1 MDLNGIIIMK
11 INFKI
16 NLTKKQKEAYSIIHR
31 DDIQYLVCRWSRQCG
46 KSVFAEIL
54 MIEYLCKPNT
64 FNAYIS
70 PTFALGRKVYKE
82 LMTLLN
88 ESGIIKS
95 ANGSTLTIESIY
107 GSTLQF
113 FSIEAYTAIRGN
125 TVSGI
130 LIMDECAFYPDSLPS
145 GEDPWGSVIM
155 PITKARKPKVL
166 IISTPRGKRG
176 MFYSFYNKAL
186 SNENGYAEIT
196 ATIFDDELITKE
208 QIEEIRKSIPKHS
221 FEEEFEVKFLDSS
234 ITFFSGFEKCFTDYQ
249 YDRSCKT
256 WIGIDL
262 SSIGTDETIISII
275 NEYNQIEIIPIEGTL
290 DEKYKKISNIINS
303 IKSLQAVYVEENGLG
318 SPIINEIRKLINNKT
333 IIHNWLTTNNS
344 KEEIISEMAVKIAN
358 GEIKFNNKDTKLY
371 SQLGTFIVKYS
382 KTNKLQFEAQ
392 SGHHDDYV
400 MATAIAI
407 KCKDNFKYSNNVSF
421 ARRNALKKLI

>member
-1 MDLNGIIIMK
+1 MLG
-11 INFKI
+11 
-16 NLTKKQKEAYSIIHR
+16 
-31 DDIQYLVCRWSRQCG
+31 G

-54 MIEYLCKPNT
+54 MIEYLCKKNT
-64 FNAYIS
+64 FSAYIS

-82 LMTLLN
+82 LITLLN
-88 ESGIIKS
+88 NSGIIKS

-107 GSTLQF
+107 GATLQF

-130 LIMDECAFYPDSLPS
+130 LIMDECAFYPDKLPS

-176 MFYSFYNKAL
+176 MFYSFYNKAI
-186 SNENGYAEIT
+186 SKEKGYAEIT

-208 QIEEIRKSIPKHS
+208 QIEEIKQSIPLHS

-234 ITFFSGFEKCFTDYQ
+234 ITFFSGFEKCFKKFDYNRNIKQ
-249 YDRSCKT
+249 

-262 SSIGTDETIISII
+262 SSQGEDESIISFI
-275 NEYNQIEIIPIEGTL
+275 NEKNEIDIITIKGTL
-290 DEKYKKISNIINS
+290 DNKYKEIANIIN
-303 IKSLQAVYVEENGLG
+303 KTNNLQAVYIEENGLG
-318 SPIINEIRKLINNKT
+318 SPMINEITKLVKNKSL
-333 IIHNWLTTNNS
+333 IHSWLTNNTS
-344 KEEIISEMAVKIAN
+344 KEEIISNMAVKIAK
-358 GEIKFNNKDTKLY
+358 EDILFNENDKKMY

-392 SGHHDDYV
+392 SGHHDDCV

-407 KCKDNFKYSNNVSF
+407 QCKEHFKYDKNISF
-421 ARRNALKKLI
+421 ARATYNNKLI

>member
-1 MDLNGIIIMK
+1 
-11 INFKI
+11 
-16 NLTKKQKEAYSIIHR
+16 
-31 DDIQYLVCRWSRQCG
+31 
-46 KSVFAEIL
+46 
-54 MIEYLCKPNT
+54 MIEYLCKKNT
-64 FNAYIS
+64 FSAYIS

-82 LMTLLN
+82 LVTLLN
-88 ESGIIKS
+88 DSGLIKS

-107 GSTLQF
+107 GATLQF

-130 LIMDECAFYPDSLPS
+130 LIMDECAFYPDKLPS

-176 MFYSFYNKAL
+176 MFFSFYNKAI
-186 SNENGYAEIT
+186 SKEKGYAEIT
-196 ATIFDDELITKE
+196 ASIFDDELITKE

-234 ITFFSGFEKCFTDYQ
+234 ITFFSGFEKCFKKFDFNRNIKQ
-249 YDRSCKT
+249 

-262 SSIGTDETIISII
+262 SSIGTDETILSII
-275 NEYNQIEIIPIEGTL
+275 NENNEIETISIDGTL
-290 DEKYKKISNIINS
+290 DIKYKKIANIINS
-303 IKSLQAVYVEENGLG
+303 IKSLQAVYIEENGLG
-318 SPIINEIRKLINNKT
+318 SPIINEIKKLVKNKT
-333 IIHNWLTTNNS
+333 IIHPWLTTNS
-344 KEEIISEMAVKIAN
+344 TKEDIISNMAVKIAN
-358 GEIKFNNKDTKLY
+358 EEISFNDNDKKLY
-371 SQLGTFIVKYS
+371 SQLSTFIVKYS

-400 MATAIAI
+400 MATAIALQA
-407 KCKDNFKYSNNVSF
+407 KEDFKFTNNVTF
-421 ARRNALKKLI
+421 AKASQIRKMI

>member
-1 MDLNGIIIMK
+1 MLG
-11 INFKI
+11 
-16 NLTKKQKEAYSIIHR
+16 
-31 DDIQYLVCRWSRQCG
+31 G

-54 MIEYLCKPNT
+54 MIEYLCKKNT
-64 FNAYIS
+64 FSAYIS

-82 LMTLLN
+82 LITLLN
-88 ESGIIKS
+88 NSGIIKS

-107 GSTLQF
+107 GATLQF

-130 LIMDECAFYPDSLPS
+130 LIMDECAFYPDKLPS

-176 MFYSFYNKAL
+176 MFYSFYNKAI
-186 SNENGYAEIT
+186 SKEKGYAEIT
-196 ATIFDDELITKE
+196 ASIFDDELITKE
-208 QIEEIRKSIPKHS
+208 QIEEIKQSIPLHS

-234 ITFFSGFEKCFTDYQ
+234 ITFFSGFEKCFKKFDFNRNIKQ
-249 YDRSCKT
+249 

-262 SSIGTDETIISII
+262 SSIGTDETILSII
-275 NEYNQIEIIPIEGTL
+275 NEKNEIETISIDGTL
-290 DEKYKKISNIINS
+290 DIKYKKIANIINS
-303 IKSLQAVYVEENGLG
+303 IKSLQAVYIEENGLG
-318 SPIINEIRKLINNKT
+318 SPIINEIKKLVKNKT
-333 IIHNWLTTNNS
+333 IIHPWLTTNS
-344 KEEIISEMAVKIAN
+344 TKEDIISNMAVKIAN
-358 GEIKFNNKDTKLY
+358 EEISFNDNDKKLY
-371 SQLGTFIVKYS
+371 SQLSTFIVKYS

-400 MATAIAI
+400 MATAIALQA
-407 KCKDNFKYSNNVSF
+407 KEDFKFTNNVTF
-421 ARRNALKKLI
+421 AKASQIRKMI

>member
-1 MDLNGIIIMK
+1 
-11 INFKI
+11 
-16 NLTKKQKEAYSIIHR
+16 
-31 DDIQYLVCRWSRQCG
+31 
-46 KSVFAEIL
+46 
-54 MIEYLCKPNT
+54 MIEYLCKKNT
-64 FNAYIS
+64 FSAYIS

-82 LMTLLN
+82 LITLLN
-88 ESGIIKS
+88 NSGLIKS

-130 LIMDECAFYPDSLPS
+130 LIMDECAFYPDKLPS

-176 MFYSFYNKAL
+176 MFFSFYNKAI
-186 SNENGYAEIT
+186 SGEKGYAEIT
-196 ATIFDDELITKE
+196 ASIFDDELITKE

-234 ITFFSGFEKCFTDYQ
+234 ITFFSGFEKCFKKFDFNRNIKQ
-249 YDRSCKT
+249 
-256 WIGIDL
+256 WVGIDL
-262 SSIGTDETIISII
+262 SSIGTDETILSII
-275 NEYNQIEIIPIEGTL
+275 NEKNEIETISIDGTL
-290 DEKYKKISNIINS
+290 DIKYKKIANIINS
-303 IKSLQAVYVEENGLG
+303 IKSLQAVYIEENGLG
-318 SPIINEIRKLINNKT
+318 SPIINEIKKLVKNKT
-333 IIHNWLTTNNS
+333 IIHPWLTTNS
-344 KEEIISEMAVKIAN
+344 TKEDIISNMAVKIAN
-358 GEIKFNNKDTKLY
+358 EEISFNDNDKKLY
-371 SQLGTFIVKYS
+371 SQLSTFIVKYS

-400 MATAIAI
+400 MATAIALQA
-407 KCKDNFKYSNNVSF
+407 KEDFKFTNNVTF
-421 ARRNALKKLI
+421 AKASQIRKMI

>member
-1 MDLNGIIIMK
+1 
-11 INFKI
+11 
-16 NLTKKQKEAYSIIHR
+16 
-31 DDIQYLVCRWSRQCG
+31 
-46 KSVFAEIL
+46 
-54 MIEYLCKPNT
+54 MIEYLCKKNT
-64 FNAYIS
+64 FSAYIS

-82 LMTLLN
+82 LVTLLN
-88 ESGIIKS
+88 DSGLIKS

-107 GSTLQF
+107 GATLQF

-130 LIMDECAFYPDSLPS
+130 LIMDECAFYPDKLPS

-176 MFYSFYNKAL
+176 MFFSFYNKAI
-186 SNENGYAEIT
+186 SNEKGYAEIT

-234 ITFFSGFEKCFTDYQ
+234 ITFFSGFEKCFKKFDFNRNIKQ
-249 YDRSCKT
+249 
-256 WIGIDL
+256 WVGIDL
-262 SSIGTDETIISII
+262 SSIGTDETILSII
-275 NEYNQIEIIPIEGTL
+275 NENNEIETISIDGTL
-290 DEKYKKISNIINS
+290 DIKYKKISNIINS
-303 IKSLQAVYVEENGLG
+303 IKSLQAVYIEENGLG
-318 SPIINEIRKLINNKT
+318 SPIINEIRKLVKNKT
-333 IIHNWLTTNNS
+333 IIHPWLTTNS
-344 KEEIISEMAVKIAN
+344 TKEDIISNMAVKIAN
-358 GEIKFNNKDTKLY
+358 EEISFNDNDKKLY
-371 SQLGTFIVKYS
+371 SQLSTFIVKYS

-400 MATAIAI
+400 MATAIALQA
-407 KCKDNFKYSNNVSF
+407 KEDFKFTNNVTF
-421 ARRNALKKLI
+421 AKASQIRKMI

>member
-1 MDLNGIIIMK
+1 MLG
-11 INFKI
+11 
-16 NLTKKQKEAYSIIHR
+16 
-31 DDIQYLVCRWSRQCG
+31 G

-54 MIEYLCKPNT
+54 MIEYLCKKNT
-64 FNAYIS
+64 FSAYIS

-82 LMTLLN
+82 LVTLLN
-88 ESGIIKS
+88 NSGIIKS

-107 GSTLQF
+107 GATLQF

-130 LIMDECAFYPDSLPS
+130 LIMDECAFYPDKLPS

-176 MFYSFYNKAL
+176 MFFSFYNKAI
-186 SNENGYAEIT
+186 SNEKGYAEIT
-196 ATIFDDELITKE
+196 ATIRDDELITKE

-249 YDRSCKT
+249 YNRNCKT
-256 WIGIDL
+256 WIGVDL
-262 SSIGTDETIISII
+262 SANGSDNTVVAKINELNEVETIS
-275 NEYNQIEIIPIEGTL
+275 IEGTL
-290 DEKYKKISNIINS
+290 DQKYKQIADIINTS
-303 IKSLQAVYVEENGLG
+303 NNVQAVYIESNNIGTPV
-318 SPIINEIRKLINNKT
+318 INEVIKLVNNKT
-333 IIHNWLTTNNS
+333 LIHPWLTTNSS
-344 KEEIISEMAVKIAN
+344 KEEIISELAVKIAN
-358 GEIKFNNKDTKLY
+358 KQISFNNDDKKLY
-371 SQLGTFIVKYS
+371 SELSTFIVKYS

-392 SGHHDDYV
+392 SGFHDDYV
-400 MATAIAI
+400 MATAIAL
-407 KCKDNFKYSNNVSF
+407 KCKEDYKYNTNISF
-421 ARRNALKKLI
+421 AKRNISKYFN

>member
-1 MDLNGIIIMK
+1 
-11 INFKI
+11 
-16 NLTKKQKEAYSIIHR
+16 
-31 DDIQYLVCRWSRQCG
+31 
-46 KSVFAEIL
+46 
-54 MIEYLCKPNT
+54 MIEYLCKKNT
-64 FNAYIS
+64 FSAYIS

-82 LMTLLN
+82 LVTLLN
-88 ESGIIKS
+88 DSGLIKS

-107 GSTLQF
+107 GATLQF

-130 LIMDECAFYPDSLPS
+130 LIMDECAFYPDTLPS

-176 MFYSFYNKAL
+176 MFFSFYNKAI
-186 SNENGYAEIT
+186 SNEKGYAEIT

-208 QIEEIRKSIPKHS
+208 QIEEIKQSIPLHS

-234 ITFFSGFEKCFTDYQ
+234 ITFFSGFEKCFKKFDFNRNIKQ
-249 YDRSCKT
+249 

-262 SSIGTDETIISII
+262 SSIGTDETILSII
-275 NEYNQIEIIPIEGTL
+275 NEKNEIETISIDGTL
-290 DEKYKKISNIINS
+290 DIKYKKIANIINS
-303 IKSLQAVYVEENGLG
+303 IKSLQAVYIEENGLG
-318 SPIINEIRKLINNKT
+318 SPIINEIRKLVKNKT
-333 IIHNWLTTNNS
+333 IIHPWLTTNS
-344 KEEIISEMAVKIAN
+344 TKEDIISNMAVKIAN
-358 GEIKFNNKDTKLY
+358 EEISFNDNDKKLY
-371 SQLGTFIVKYS
+371 SQLSTFIVKYS

-400 MATAIAI
+400 MATAIALQA
-407 KCKDNFKYSNNVSF
+407 KEDFKFTNNVTF
-421 ARRNALKKLI
+421 AKASQIRKMI